1 MAIAERE
8 IVGLAQTAAEDF
20 TDEDFVPQPYS
31 WTREQFHQLGEARLF
46 EGQRVILME
55 GEILVMPPIGDL
67 HAGIVTVA
75 SAVLRDVFGEGF
87 FVREEKPFDVGTA
100 TDPQPDIAVVAGTMR
115 EFLYH
120 GVINAALIVEVSD
133 STIAYDRSRKASLY
147 AKAGV
152 ADYWIINLDHKPP
165 QVEVFRQPQPDDSQ
179 QYGFGYSEK
188 TRHQSGEIIQP
199 LSSPNPVA
207 VSALLP

>member
-8 IVGLAQTAAEDF
+8 ITMLAQAAE
-20 TDEDFVPQPYS
+20 EDLTGENFVPPFYF
-31 WTREQFHQLGEARLF
+31 WTREQFHQLGNAAFF

-75 SAVLRDVFGEGF
+75 SAVLRDVFGPGF
-87 FVREEKPFDVGTA
+87 FVREEKSFDVGNA

-115 EFLYH
+115 EFLYQ
-120 GVINAALIVEVSD
+120 GITNVALIVEVSD
-133 STIAYDRSRKASLY
+133 STIAYDRSKKASLY

-152 ADYWIINLDHKPP
+152 ADYWVINLDQKPP
-165 QVEVFRQPQPDDSQ
+165 QVEIHRQPQPDDTQ
-179 QYGFGYSEK
+179 HYGFGYGEK
-188 TRHQSGEIIQP
+188 TVCPSGAIVQP
-199 LSSPNPVA
+199 LAAPNPVA

>member
-8 IVGLAQTAAEDF
+8 LAAPIQEM
-20 TDEDFVPQPYS
+20 EENFVPQPYV
-31 WTREQFHQLGEARLF
+31 WTREQFHQMGEARLF
-46 EGQRVILME
+46 DGQRVILME

-75 SAVLRDVFGEGF
+75 SAVLRDVFGPGF
-87 FVREEKPFDVGTA
+87 FVREEKPFDVGNA
-100 TDPQPDIAVVAGTMR
+100 TDPQPDIAVIAGTMR
-115 EFLYH
+115 DFLYQ
-120 GVINAALIVEVSD
+120 GITKATLIVEVSD
-133 STIAYDRSRKASLY
+133 STIAYDHSKKASLY

-165 QVEVFRQPQPDDSQ
+165 WVEVYRQPQPDQ
-179 QYGFGYSEK
+179 TQPFGFGYRE
-188 TRHQSGEIIQP
+188 TTVHQGGAVIQP
-199 LSSPNPVA
+199 LGSPNPLA

>member
-8 IVGLAQTAAEDF
+8 ITVPVQTAAEAL
-20 TDEDFVPQPYS
+20 TNEDFMPQPYS

-55 GEILVMPPIGDL
+55 GTILVMPPIGDL

-75 SAVLRDVFGEGF
+75 SAVLRDVFGQGF
-87 FVREEKPFDVGTA
+87 FIREEKPFDVGTA
-100 TDPQPDIAVVAGTMR
+100 TDPQPDIAVVVGTMR

-120 GVINAALIVEVSD
+120 GVTNAAFIVEVSD
-133 STIAYDRSRKASLY
+133 STLAYDRSKKASLY

-152 ADYWIINLDHKPP
+152 ADYWIINLDQKPP
-165 QVEVFRQPQPDDSQ
+165 QLEVRRHPVPDAAQ
-179 QYGFGYSEK
+179 FYGFGYSVK
-188 TRHQSGEIIQP
+188 ATYLSGEIIQP
-199 LSSPNPVA
+199 LAAPGPVA

>member
-8 IVGLAQTAAEDF
+8 VAVPKQDAGEGLADK
-20 TDEDFVPQPYS
+20 DFVPSPYF
-31 WTREQFHQLGEARLF
+31 WTREQFHQLGEGRLF

-75 SAVLRDVFGEGF
+75 SAVLRDVFGPGF
-87 FVREEKPFDVGTA
+87 FVREEKPFDVGNA

-115 EFLYH
+115 EFLFQ
-120 GVINAALIVEVSD
+120 GMTNAALIVEVSD
-133 STIAYDRSRKASLY
+133 STIAYDRSKKASLY

-152 ADYWIINLDHKPP
+152 TDYWIINLDHKPP
-165 QVEVFRQPQPDDSQ
+165 QVEVHRQPQPDETQ
-179 QYGFGYSEK
+179 PFGFGYGEK
-188 TRHQSGEIIQP
+188 TVHQSGAVLQP
-199 LSSPNPVA
+199 LAAPNPVA